1 MTTAN
6 DVVVLGNLP
15 LDDLYQLYEDV
26 SDEMDRMQAQG
37 KDGDDE

>member
-26 SDEMDRMQAQG
+26 NEEMDRMQEPE
-37 KDGDDE
+37 KSGDDE